1 MASRKDYY
9 DILGIRRGATE
20 EEIEKAYRKLTR
32 TYQFDSHLSN
42 NRTAESRFKE
52 ISEAYEILSNKEKRE
67 KYDRSG
73 NVIPYSDLGWEY
85 DPEEEDEKDLNFEGF
100 EDVFEKYFGAEEQA
114 ALRKPQKGKDLY
126 STVGIKFAEAIQ
138 GTVKEVQVLREISCS
153 RCLGKGVDPAGSQ
166 KICDECGGAGQVQ
179 VGLPPSA
186 FLQTCS
192 RCHGGGR
199 VYVQPC
205 GSCSGKGR
213 AIQKEVV
220 GLQIPAGVDDR
231 CRMYLKGMGQP
242 GKNGGPAGDLVV
254 DVTVQKHP
262 YFQRRGDDLHMEV
275 PLAVWEAALG
285 AEVEVPT
292 MDGSTILTIPQG
304 VQGGEQLRLPGKG
317 VPYFYGGSRGDQVIT
332 IKIVLPQDLD
342 QRSKEILG
350 ELKRLNPKDPRKRC
364 GWRLKP

>member
-1 MASRKDYY
+1 MASQKDYY

-32 TYQFDSHLSN
+32 TYQFDSHPSN
-42 NRTAESRFKE
+42 NKTAESRFKE

-73 NVIPYSDLGWEY
+73 SVIPYCDLDWEY

-114 ALRKPQKGKDLY
+114 ALRKPQKGKDLF
-126 STVGIKFAEAIQ
+126 STVEIKFEEAIR
-138 GTVKEVQVLREISCS
+138 GTVKEVQVLREISCP
-153 RCLGKGVDPAGSQ
+153 RCLGKGVDPTGSQ
-166 KICDECGGAGQVQ
+166 KVCDECGGAGQVQ

-186 FLQTCS
+186 FLQTCP
-192 RCHGGGR
+192 RCHGEGR
-199 VYVQPC
+199 VYIELC
-205 GSCSGKGR
+205 GSCWGKGR
-213 AIQKEVV
+213 AAEKEVV

-231 CRMYLKGMGQP
+231 CRIYLKGMGQP
-242 GKNGGPAGDLVV
+242 GKNGGPGGDLVV
-254 DVTVQKHP
+254 DVAVQRHP
-262 YFQRRGDDLHMEV
+262 YFQRRGDDLLLEV

-292 MDGSTILTIPQG
+292 LDGSAILTIPRG
-304 VQGGEQLRLPGKG
+304 MQGGEQLRLPGKG
-317 VPYFYGGSRGDQVIT
+317 TSYFYGGSRGDQIIS

-342 QRSKEILG
+342 GRSKEILG